1 MWCPEGEGSRL
12 QDGIEG
18 KQVRRRPRVSLWP
31 SGAMRELPS
40 PKRIHSVRLREGLI
54 GKSRRGGVSSCRS

>member
-18 KQVRRRPRVSLWP
+18 KQLRRRPRVSLWP

-40 PKRIHSVRLREGLI
+40 TKSIQSGL
-54 GKSRRGGVSSCRS
+54 GRG